1 MPTLKFLPARQVRL
15 ARLFFTSALLALC
28 LAPLGCARMPRML
41 GGTGDLELRLDGEQ
55 THEASLPVGRILS
68 LDMRDPGLS
77 GYVFTGTVF
86 NTSMMRLDSIEPLDG
101 GRRVRYTFTAL
112 AEGETE
118 VAFKIRKPDPGY
130 RPEVFKRV
138 KVIITQ

>member
-1 MPTLKFLPARQVRL
+1 MPTSKFSPAPQIRL
-15 ARLFFTSALLALC
+15 ARMFFTCALLALC
-28 LAPLGCARMPRML
+28 LLAVGCAHMPRML

-86 NTSMMRLDSIEPLDG
+86 NTNMMRLDGIEPMDG